1 MFGNN
6 SKTPLRILFL
16 IILSFLNYKAFSQND
31 AFIRINDYAQ
41 IFENENRLPESLQVK
56 EIVFEGNKKTKE
68 RILLAEMSFS
78 VDKTYDKALLAS
90 KIKESTQRI
99 YNLQLFVWV
108 EITINKIADN
118 ELSIIYKMQERWY
131 LWPVPIFS
139 LADRNWSAW
148 LDKMDFSRID
158 YGIHLVQ
165 DNFRGRNE
173 ELKSNIQLGFNRKY
187 ELFYSVPNLNK
198 KQTIGMVAGASYF
211 HSRTID
217 YNTINNEQIFY
228 KSNTEFPI
236 KKQYLMYSLIYRK
249 SVENKYQTTFELG
262 QTSISDSVNR
272 LNSDFFLG
280 ANSRQY
286 LQIDLNRRINKRNTF
301 SFPLEGIYLDLG
313 LSYKHFFNTSEA
325 PIITTYLKASKY
337 FQVFKNTYYSV
348 GTMWQYR
355 IFDNLSF
362 FENKALGYKT
372 YIRGFE
378 LNVIDGQ
385 NYGVLKNS
393 VSQTLLKKKNIKLP
407 IINNPKFNKMPLF
420 ILLNIYNDLGYVA
433 DNVYQ
438 INNPLAN
445 QFLMGT
451 GVGIHFITYY
461 DRILRIEYTIN
472 NYQKGSIF
480 IHNTIPF

>member
-1 MFGNN
+1 MR
-6 SKTPLRILFL
+6 K
-16 IILSFLNYKAFSQND
+16 FSRTKIDFRN
-31 AFIRINDYAQ
+31 
-41 IFENENRLPESLQVK
+41 LQVK

-187 ELFYSVPNLNK
+187 ELFYTVPNLNK
-198 KQTIGMVAGASYF
+198 KQTIGMNAGGSYF

-228 KSNTEFPI
+228 KSNTEYPI

-249 SVENKYQTTFELG
+249 SVENKYQATFNVG

-272 LNSDFFLG
+272 LNSYFFLG
-280 ANSRQY
+280 ASSRQY
-286 LQIDLNRRINKRNTF
+286 SQIDLNRLINKRNTF
-301 SFPLEGIYLDLG
+301 SYPIRRDLFNLEFKLQN
-313 LSYKHFFNTSEA
+313 FFNTSETN
-325 PIITTYLKASKY
+325 ITTFLKASKY
-337 FQVFKNTYYSV
+337 FQVFEKF
-348 GTMWQYR
+348 
-355 IFDNLSF
+355 IFSRSRF
-362 FENKALGYKT
+362 A
-372 YIRGFE
+372 I
-378 LNVIDGQ
+378 
-385 NYGVLKNS
+385 
-393 VSQTLLKKKNIKLP
+393 
-407 IINNPKFNKMPLF
+407 
-420 ILLNIYNDLGYVA
+420 
-433 DNVYQ
+433 
-438 INNPLAN
+438 
-445 QFLMGT
+445 
-451 GVGIHFITYY
+451 
-461 DRILRIEYTIN
+461 
-472 NYQKGSIF
+472 
-480 IHNTIPF
+480 